1 MKKHPIFG
9 LTYIFLL
16 GFLLGLNA
24 CGSKVVAPTHIP
36 ADATMAICFDF
47 KAMTA
52 KTMQWQDMLNP
63 ELLRSFYLGD
73 EADLTAQILNSGID
87 YQADGYI
94 FAKVSGNEA
103 DKYFAGVFQLNS
115 ESRFEK
121 ALKNAYPK
129 REVKTAGKLKFMN
142 IDNFAMVGWQAKK
155 VWLVSL
161 GEKTTESNLKARF
174 DKIRNTQST
183 ESLEAKN
190 AQFKELLQGEYDCA
204 FWTDSE
210 KVNLAS
216 SYYAELIPESMQSL
230 KDLLQM
236 SKYFSGTLRFENGQI
251 AMKANSVLNPKIQ
264 EKYQDLFKSRMD
276 ASLLKAIPIQNPIL
290 VIGGGAEMKG
300 VQKLMT
306 ETGLLETKDVK
317 FVIGLMEVMGMTQ
330 AELFDTFSGDVVLA
344 VRDVNT
350 SFFSAEAVEYALGIG
365 INNRKS
371 LDKLLD
377 NITNLPISPIKKKE
391 NYYFLKT
398 DEVGKMYLMEKDNMV
413 FITGTT
419 EIKDDF
425 LKGKEKLN
433 NDWVEYGSGVIGVWQ
448 LDMPRLTKLLP
459 ESSLNDT
466 DSKNLKEILLPNFKS
481 IVAKAST
488 PSGNLLASEML
499 IKMNDTKRNALTL
512 LVEAM
517 RKMEKKKPKVN
528 M

>member
-16 GFLLGLNA
+16 GFLLGFNA

-63 ELLRSFYLGD
+63 ELLRNFYLGD
-73 EADLTAQILNSGID
+73 EADLTAQILNSGVD

-94 FAKVSGNEA
+94 FAKVSTNES

-129 REVKTAGKLKFMN
+129 REIKTAGKLKFMN
-142 IDNFAMVGWQAKK
+142 IDNFAMVGWQDKK

-161 GEKTTESNLKARF
+161 GEKTTEPALKAKF

-210 KVNLAS
+210 KINLANS
-216 SYYAELIPESMQSL
+216 GYAELIPESMQSL
-230 KDLLQM
+230 KDFLQM
-236 SKYFSGTLRFENGQI
+236 SQYFSGTLRFENGQI
-251 AMKANSVLNPKIQ
+251 AMKGTSVLNPKIQ
-264 EKYQDLFKSRMD
+264 EKYQDLFKTKMD
-276 ASLLKAIPIQNPIL
+276 IDLIKAIPIQNPIL
-290 VIGGGAEMKG
+290 ATGGGAGMKG
-300 VQKLMT
+300 VQKLLADA
-306 ETGLLETKDVK
+306 GILETKDVK
-317 FVIGLMEVMGMTQ
+317 FVIGLIELMGMSE
-330 AELFDTFSGDVVLA
+330 AELFDAFSGDVVLA

-365 INNRKS
+365 INNRKN
-371 LDKLLD
+371 LDKLLE
-377 NITNLPISPIKKKE
+377 NITNLPVLPIKKKD
-391 NYYFLKT
+391 NYYFIKT
-398 DEVGKMYLMEKDNMV
+398 DDIGKMYLMEKDKMV

-419 EIKDDF
+419 EIKDRF
-425 LKGKEKLN
+425 LKGNEKLN
-433 NDWVEYGSGVIGVWQ
+433 NDWAEYSNGAIGFWQ
-448 LDMPRLTKLLP
+448 LDMPRLVKLLP
-459 ESSLNDT
+459 QGSLNDI
-466 DSKNLKEILLPNFKS
+466 DNKNLKEIFLPNFKS
-481 IVAKAST
+481 VVAKSST

-499 IKMNDTKRNALTL
+499 IKMNDTKRNALT
-512 LVEAM
+512 VIVDAM
-517 RKMEKKKPKVN
+517 RKMEKRKPKVN